1 MMERRGWE
9 LGEKMET
16 GGWELGEKRMGL
28 AKKGVKTRRK
38 WSEIRTRKGVR
49 TGREGGGNWESLS
62 DT

>member
-1 MMERRGWE
+1 MMERR
-9 LGEKMET
+9 
-16 GGWELGEKRMGL
+16 GWELGEKRMGL
-28 AKKGVKTRRK
+28 AKKGVETRRK